1 VADIFIPIANRR
13 GLSQDAAR
21 NHRQG
26 RRRRRVS
33 AAAARPAERGDR
45 NGNGQR
51 HAQVQPEHHLTNIF
65 LAEAGAQNT
74 MLQDNIQLA
83 VKMSTKLALT
93 VGYGVTDN
101 TNPPAPLKKVD
112 TISTVNLQYSF

>member
-1 VADIFIPIANRR
+1 
-13 GLSQDAAR
+13 
-21 NHRQG
+21 
-26 RRRRRVS
+26 
-33 AAAARPAERGDR
+33 
-45 NGNGQR
+45 
-51 HAQVQPEHHLTNIF
+51 
-65 LAEAGAQNT
+65 